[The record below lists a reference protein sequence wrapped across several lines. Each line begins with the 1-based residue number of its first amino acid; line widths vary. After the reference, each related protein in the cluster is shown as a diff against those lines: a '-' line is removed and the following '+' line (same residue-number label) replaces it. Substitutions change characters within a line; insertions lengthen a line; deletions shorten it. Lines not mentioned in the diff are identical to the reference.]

1 MRILAVECSPS
12 LFLSHPPPYRPP
24 AQEEDGDGY
33 FAPRKELS
41 PLSAIKAQAQQRQ
54 LPQRQAQA
62 QPKAAASKQYSSGPL
77 STKAAGP
84 LRQQPRAN
92 PSPNPNPPRRPVAVR
107 TPQRGRRARAG
118 NASIEEELRRY
129 QAENESDAVEELR
142 RVVASWKVRFFVEL
156 VRRKLR
162 EAKIRQVAA
171 TPYISDPTSH

>member
-1 MRILAVECSPS
+1 M
-12 LFLSHPPPYRPP
+12 
-24 AQEEDGDGY
+24 
-33 FAPRKELS
+33 
-41 PLSAIKAQAQQRQ
+41 
-54 LPQRQAQA
+54 
-62 QPKAAASKQYSSGPL
+62 
-77 STKAAGP
+77 GP

-171 TPYISDPTSH
+171 TH